1 MKWIVDQWRGGKA
14 VLQSA
19 LSTMSCK
26 PQRAA
31 RQLFSCSILIGGQH
45 NTQTLGQIALFF
57 SSAIL
62 ILLTKYNL
70 LCKWSWSTKANPLS
84 SLVHHPLTLLTG
96 VWFCPDL
103 CSFLVYIFLTLIL
116 RLSKS
121 FDNYHVCED
130 TNWTQAL
137 SFRWHRFCCCWW
149 CWRVKVSQPIRDS
162 RVSEAGRAN
171 LRNKTDRSCLWR
183 RHLQWR
189 QQELRFV
196 PPVGFLCNL
205 NNSNRALYTC
215 TFGLVPMTSV
225 VLWSFRE
232 F

>member
-1 MKWIVDQWRGGKA
+1 M
-14 VLQSA
+14 VLVNQSKSDV
-19 LSTMSCK
+19 LSC
-26 PQRAA
+26 PPP
-31 RQLFSCSILIGGQH
+31 IH
-45 NTQTLGQIALFF
+45 NNG
-57 SSAIL
+57 AI
-62 ILLTKYNL
+62 Y
-70 LCKWSWSTKANPLS
+70 AF
-84 SLVHHPLTLLTG
+84 LTG
-96 VWFCPDL
+96 VWCCPDL
-103 CSFLVYIFLTLIL
+103 CSF
-116 RLSKS
+116 SNPDK
-121 FDNYHVCED
+121 YHVCED

-205 NNSNRALYTC
+205 NNSNRALYTNFLDVHFW
-215 TFGLVPMTSV
+215 FGSND
-225 VLWSFRE
+225 SFME